1 MELKTPFDYLPDPSG
16 DSYFRKIF
24 GDAIPN
30 GMNDGEF
37 VHKFGYDEDGN
48 PLPFEKMKEAVDEY
62 NARECVKQ
70 AFFKKLD
77 RLLGR

>member
-37 VHKFGYDEDGN
+37 VQKFGYDEDGN
-48 PLPFEKMKEAVDEY
+48 PLP
-62 NARECVKQ
+62 CHH
-70 AFFKKLD
+70 
-77 RLLGR
+77 

>member
-16 DSYFRKIF
+16 DSYFRRIF
-24 GDAIPN
+24 DIPD

-37 VHKFGYDEDGN
+37 VTKFGYDEDGN
-48 PLPFEKMKEAVDEY
+48 PRNYEDMKEAVDEY
-62 NARECVKQ
+62 NARECAARIFCKN
-70 AFFKKLD
+70 LD